1 MTACCKLPGHFCNH
15 HPFTF
20 MHRILRREP
29 WTCASCLRRLRRSR
43 NPTTDAQI
51 ACILGQFDA
60 PAGRQIRGVSKR
72 HISTATGTSLKS
84 EADDTPVFYQRPD
97 LDKDEKTLQKM
108 FDSRPFWQEF
118 SQKSAAA
125 KQNEGLLGIQYLKS
139 TEGFFTFVQATK
151 QKCDSLVAKT
161 LAASTLD
168 DYRAMARDMDRLSDL
183 LCRVIDVSDFMRVFH
198 QDAAVV
204 KAATKAYEHMF
215 EYMNVLNTTAGM
227 NEQLKKALNMPEVTS
242 MWSEEELISA
252 ETLVKDFAHSAIDQ
266 SPEKRKRFVDLSNEI
281 SQVGTEFVSQM
292 EPAKQYVAVT
302 RDVLHGI
309 DPEGTK
315 QFRNWGKAMIP
326 IHSQGARKVMKLI
339 QDEVPRREIY
349 MAGRTSSKKQIQR
362 LERLLLKR
370 AELAKLTGFSSYAQ
384 MNLSHK
390 SALARTPN
398 GVNTFLTS
406 LNASN
411 RGQLQPQID
420 DLLAQKRHF
429 VPNASILQPW
439 DVAFY
444 QNALKTQLEVTS
456 MPDRSLEGLNA
467 FFSIGTVIS
476 GLSRLFQRLYGVRLV
491 PQSTAP
497 GEVWNPDVRRLDVVS
512 ETEGHIAVI
521 YCDLFA
527 RIGKHPNP
535 AHFTLRCS
543 REITY
548 EETESAKTGVDKVND
563 GMPANF
569 AISSITGKRALH
581 QLPVIALICDFD
593 EPHPNS
599 GVPTLL
605 SHYSVTTLFHE
616 MGHAVHSILGRTSLQ
631 TIAGTRCAADF
642 AELPSILMEY
652 FALDPSVLKL
662 YARHWDT
669 SQPISDS
676 QAHALKQ
683 RQAAMTEKDAI
694 WHNET
699 QILMS
704 LLDQSL
710 HSESAVEAI
719 DRGRFDSTEVYHR
732 IWNTH
737 GSLPEPRDTS
747 WHGFF
752 GHLYGY
758 GGTYYSYLFDRA
770 IARQVWRTVFR
781 DGVNG
786 GALDRAAGDKLKN
799 HVLRYGGGRDPWRCL
814 EDLMG
819 GGRGILAEGGDKAM
833 LEVGQW
839 GVGAGAEGG
848 L

>member
-1 MTACCKLPGHFCNH
+1 MYRK
-15 HPFTF
+15 
-20 MHRILRREP
+20 LRREP
-29 WTCASCLRRLRRSR
+29 WTCARCLRRLRR
-43 NPTTDAQI
+43 
-51 ACILGQFDA
+51 LGQSRSSIIEGGATRGLQQFAA
-60 PAGRQIRGVSKR
+60 PAGRQIQGISKR
-72 HISTATGTSLKS
+72 KISTATGTVAKVETNEPPPYDGETAIDS
-84 EADDTPVFYQRPD
+84 
-97 LDKDEKTLQKM
+97 DERTLQKT
-108 FDSRPFWQEF
+108 FDSHEFWQDF
-118 SQKSAAA
+118 SQSHHLVDRT
-125 KQNEGLLGIQYLKS
+125 ESLLGIQYLRS
-139 TEGFFTFVQATK
+139 PEGFFTFVQATK
-151 QKCDSLVAKT
+151 QKCDKLVAKT
-161 LAASTLD
+161 LAASTLE

-198 QDAAVV
+198 QDAAII
-204 KAATKAYEHMF
+204 KAATMAYGQMF
-215 EYMNVLNTTAGM
+215 EYMNVLNTTAGL

-242 MWSEEELISA
+242 TWSEEEMISA

-266 SPEKRKRFVDLSNEI
+266 SPEKRRKFVDLSNQI

-302 RDVLHGI
+302 RNVLQGI
-309 DPEGTK
+309 DPDGSG
-315 QFRNWGKAMIP
+315 QFRNWGRAIIP
-326 IHSQGARKVMKLI
+326 INSQGARQVMKLVE
-339 QDEVPRREIY
+339 DEEPRREIY

-362 LERLLLKR
+362 LERLLLRR
-370 AELAKLTGFSSYAQ
+370 AELAKLTGFSSYTQ
-384 MNLSHK
+384 MTLSHK
-390 SALARTPN
+390 SALAKTPR

-420 DLLAQKRHF
+420 ELLAQKRLSL
-429 VPNASILQPW
+429 PNASVLQPW
-439 DVAFY
+439 DIAFY
-444 QNALKTQLEVTS
+444 QNALMRRLGGYRT
-456 MPDRSLEGLNA
+456 PNHSLDGLNA

-497 GEVWNPDVRRLDVVS
+497 GEVWNPDVRRVNVVS
-512 ETEGHIAVI
+512 DTDGHIAVI

-527 RIGKHPNP
+527 RMGKQPNP

-543 REITY
+543 REITA
-548 EETESAKTGVDKVND
+548 EEMDAARYGDNVND
-563 GMPANF
+563 GMPTGIAL
-569 AISSITGKRALH
+569 SSVTGKKALH
-581 QLPVIALICDFD
+581 QLPVIALMCDFD
-593 EPHPNS
+593 EPSPTS
-599 GVPTLL
+599 REPTLL
-605 SHYSVTTLFHE
+605 SHHSVTTLFHE

-669 SQPISDS
+669 NEPISHA
-676 QAHALKQ
+676 QATALKQ
-683 RQAAMTEKDAI
+683 KQTELTERDAV

-719 DRGRFDSTEVYHR
+719 DRGRFDSTAVYHR
-732 IWNTH
+732 TWNTH

-770 IARQVWRTVFR
+770 IARQVWRAVFR
-781 DGVNG
+781 DGANG
-786 GALDRAAGDKLKN
+786 AALDRAAGEKLKH

-819 GGRGILAEGGDKAM
+819 GGRGILAEGEDKAM

-839 GVGAGAEGG
+839 GVGAGADGEM
-848 L
+848 

>member
-1 MTACCKLPGHFCNH
+1 MY
-15 HPFTF
+15 
-20 MHRILRREP
+20 RILKGEP
-29 WTCASCLRRLRRSR
+29 WTCANCLKRLRQPQ
-43 NPTTDAQI
+43 NPTIHVRAARSQ
-51 ACILGQFDA
+51 GQFDVR
-60 PAGRQIRGVSKR
+60 AGRRTRGISR
-72 HISTATGTSLKS
+72 HISTATGTVRDLN
-84 EADDTPVFYQRPD
+84 ADNVPVFCRPPD
-97 LDKDEKTLQKM
+97 YGKDEKTLQKM
-108 FDSRPFWQEF
+108 FDSGPFWQQF
-118 SQKSAAA
+118 SHSNLAFAQKG
-125 KQNEGLLGIQYLKS
+125 GLLGIQCLK
-139 TEGFFTFVQATK
+139 TPEGFLTFVQATK
-151 QKCDSLVAKT
+151 RKCDSLVART
-161 LAASTLD
+161 LAASTVED
-168 DYRAMARDMDRLSDL
+168 FRNMARDMDRLSDL

-198 QDAAVV
+198 QDAAII
-204 KAATKAYEHMF
+204 KAATQAYEHMF
-215 EYMNVLNTTAGM
+215 EYMNVLNTTAGL
-227 NEQLKKALNMPEVTS
+227 NEQLKKALNMPEVKS
-242 MWSEEELISA
+242 VWSEEVIISVA
-252 ETLVKDFAHSAIDQ
+252 TLVKDFAHSAIDQ
-266 SPEKRKRFVDLSNEI
+266 SPEKRQKFVDLSNEI

-292 EPAKQYVAVT
+292 EPATQYVAVT
-302 RDVLHGI
+302 RDVLHRI
-309 DPEGTK
+309 DPGGTK
-315 QFRNWGKAMIP
+315 QYRNWGKAMIP
-326 IHSQGARKVMKLI
+326 IHSRDARKVMKLV
-339 QDEVPRREIY
+339 QDDEPRRDVY
-349 MAGRTSSKKQIQR
+349 RAGRTSSKRQIQR

-370 AELAKLTGFSSYAQ
+370 AELAKLTGFFSYAQ
-384 MNLSHK
+384 MTLSHK
-390 SALARTPN
+390 SALAKTPT

-411 RGQLQPQID
+411 RSQLQPQID
-420 DLLAQKRHF
+420 ELLAQKRRAI
-429 VPNASILQPW
+429 PDASVLQPW

-444 QNALKTQLEVTS
+444 QNVLKNRLGEQDMLHGN
-456 MPDRSLEGLNA
+456 LAGLNA

-476 GLSRLFQRLYGVRLV
+476 GLSRLFQRLYGIQLV
-491 PQSTAP
+491 PQTTAP
-497 GEVWNPDVRRLDVVS
+497 GEVWNPGVRRLDVVS

-527 RIGKHPNP
+527 RLGKQPNP

-543 REITY
+543 REITA
-548 EETESAKTGVDKVND
+548 EETEAARLGDKVND
-563 GMPANF
+563 GMPTGVKV
-569 AISSITGKRALH
+569 SSITGKEALH
-581 QLPVIALICDFD
+581 QLPVIALICNFD
-593 EPHPNS
+593 EPPPNLQE
-599 GVPTLL
+599 PTLL
-605 SHYSVTTLFHE
+605 SPHSVTTLFHE

-652 FALDPSVLKL
+652 FALDPSVLKV
-662 YARHWDT
+662 YARHWETDK
-669 SQPISDS
+669 PISDH
-676 QAHALKQ
+676 QAIALQQQKTEQ
-683 RQAAMTEKDAI
+683 IEKDAI

-710 HSESAVEAI
+710 HSELAVEAI

-770 IARQVWRTVFR
+770 IARQAWRSVFR

-786 GALDRAAGDKLKN
+786 GALHRAAGEKLKMN
-799 HVLRYGGGRDPWRCL
+799 VLRYGGGRDPWRCL

-819 GGRGILAEGGDKAM
+819 GGRGVLAEGGDKAM

>member
-1 MTACCKLPGHFCNH
+1 MTGF
-15 HPFTF
+15 
-20 MHRILRREP
+20 
-29 WTCASCLRRLRRSR
+29 
-43 NPTTDAQI
+43 
-51 ACILGQFDA
+51 
-60 PAGRQIRGVSKR
+60 
-72 HISTATGTSLKS
+72 
-84 EADDTPVFYQRPD
+84 
-97 LDKDEKTLQKM
+97 EKNEHTLQQT
-108 FDSRPFWQEF
+108 FDSREFWQEF
-118 SQKSAAA
+118 SQRHPFAGRS
-125 KQNEGLLGIQYLKS
+125 EGLLGIQYLK
-139 TEGFFTFVQATK
+139 TPEGFLTFVEATK
-151 QKCDSLVAKT
+151 QKCDGLVAKT
-161 LAASTLD
+161 LAASTIE

-198 QDAAVV
+198 QEAAVI
-204 KAATKAYEHMF
+204 KAATAAYEHMF
-215 EYMNVLNTTAGM
+215 EYMNVLNTTARL
-227 NEQLKKALNMPEVTS
+227 NEQLKKALDMPEATS
-242 MWSEEELISA
+242 TWSEQEMISA
-252 ETLVKDFAHSAIDQ
+252 QTLVKDFAHSAIDQ
-266 SPEKRKRFVDLSNEI
+266 SSERRRKFVDLSNQI
-281 SQVGTEFVSQM
+281 SQVGTEFVGQM

-302 RDVLHGI
+302 RNVLQGI
-309 DPEGTK
+309 DPDGSK
-315 QFRNWGKAMIP
+315 QYRNWGKAMIP
-326 IHSQGARKVMKLI
+326 IHSQGARQVMRLVE
-339 QDEVPRREIY
+339 DEEPRREIY
-349 MAGRTSSKKQIQR
+349 MAGRKSSKRQIQR

-370 AELAKLTGFSSYAQ
+370 AELAKLTGFSSYTQ
-384 MNLSHK
+384 MTLSHK
-390 SALARTPN
+390 SALAKTPR

-420 DLLAQKRHF
+420 ELLAQKKRSL
-429 VPNASILQPW
+429 PDASVLQPW

-444 QNALKTQLEVTS
+444 ERALRRRLGGHRMQNHNL
-456 MPDRSLEGLNA
+456 DGLNA

-491 PQSTAP
+491 PQTTAP

-512 ETEGHIAVI
+512 DTDGRIAVV

-527 RIGKHPNP
+527 RMGKQPNP

-543 REITY
+543 REITA
-548 EETESAKTGVDKVND
+548 EEMEAAQLGDKVND
-563 GMPANF
+563 GMPTGIAV
-569 AISSITGKRALH
+569 SSITGKKAIH
-581 QLPVIALICDFD
+581 QLPVIALMCDFD
-593 EPHPNS
+593 EPPPNS
-599 GVPTLL
+599 RGPTLL
-605 SHYSVTTLFHE
+605 SHHSVTLFHE

-652 FALDPSVLKL
+652 FALDPSVLRI

-669 SQPISDS
+669 NAPISDS
-676 QAHALKQ
+676 QAIALKQ
-683 RQAAMTEKDAI
+683 MQTDQTERDAL

-710 HSESAVEAI
+710 HSESAVEAVES
-719 DRGRFDSTEVYHR
+719 GRFDSTEAYHR

-747 WHGFF
+747 WQGFF

-770 IARQVWRTVFR
+770 IARQVWRAVFR
-781 DGVNG
+781 DGASA
-786 GALDRAAGDKLKN
+786 GALDRAAGEKLKN
-799 HVLRYGGGRDPWRCL
+799 DVLRYGGGRDPWRCL

-819 GGRGILAEGGDKAM
+819 GGRGILAEGGEKAM